1 MKSRMGTALVSMT
14 LLADSLVLFDKAVLI
29 ICALLVFGGVLG
41 VGLVSKYYFALEEQW
56 ILFVF
61 ASLGFSLTFFYVAA
75 TTPTLRMYRKE
86 VPFLLW
92 TLGFGLCPI
101 LVAYALFFFEW
112 VPMPSR
118 VYPYLIA
125 SLSLVPVLILG
136 LKSLLERLR
145 RRHSHGHRGS
155 RRLNSN
161 G

>member
-1 MKSRMGTALVSMT
+1 M
-14 LLADSLVLFDKAVLI
+14 LFDKAVLI

-41 VGLVSKYYFALEEQW
+41 VGLVSKYYFAFEEQW

-61 ASLGFSLTFFYVAA
+61 ASLSFSLTFFYVAA
-75 TTPTLRMYRKE
+75 TTPALRLYRKD
-86 VPFLLW
+86 VPFLPW
-92 TLGFGLCPI
+92 ILGFGLCPI
-101 LVAYALFFFEW
+101 IVAYMLFFFGW

-118 VYPYLIA
+118 VYPYFIV
-125 SLSLVPVLILG
+125 SLPLVPVLILG

-145 RRHSHGHRGS
+145 RRHSYRHCGS